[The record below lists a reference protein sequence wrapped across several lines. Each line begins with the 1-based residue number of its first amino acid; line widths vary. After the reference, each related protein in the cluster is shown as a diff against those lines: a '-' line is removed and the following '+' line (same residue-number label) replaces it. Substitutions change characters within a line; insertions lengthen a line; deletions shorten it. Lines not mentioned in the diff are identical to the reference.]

1 MILRIL
7 YVEGEKMAERS
18 NEVKSI
24 VKALGILELLDKE
37 SELGIGEISERLD
50 LDKSTVHRLV
60 STLKNAGYIIQN
72 ASNKKYSNSF
82 KLFEMGNS
90 VVEKLGLR
98 RIAQPYL
105 EQISRITNETTNIA
119 IIYDAHVIYID
130 RIESPATIKVDLRIG
145 KRLPIYC
152 TGLGKVMLAY
162 MPQQKVEEILENVK
176 FVKYTKSTVE
186 NIEKLYVQIKK
197 IREQGYC
204 IDDEEYFE
212 GLKCV
217 AAPIINYK
225 GDVIA
230 AISIAVPKYRFD
242 EVEKNIDFGSILKV
256 TAYNLSKEFGYI
268 DK

>member
-1 MILRIL
+1 
-7 YVEGEKMAERS
+7 MAERS
-18 NEVKSI
+18 NQVKSI

-37 SELGIGEISERLD
+37 NELGIGEISERLG

-60 STLKNAGYIIQN
+60 STLKQEGYIIQN
-72 ASNKKYSNSF
+72 ANSKKYSNSF
-82 KLFEMGNS
+82 KLFEMGNN

-98 RIAQPYL
+98 KIAQPYL

-119 IIYDAHVIYID
+119 IIYDNNIMYID

-145 KRLPIYC
+145 KRLPVYC

-162 MPQQKVEEILENVK
+162 MPKQKLEEILKNVK
-176 FVKYTKSTVE
+176 FIKYTKNTVE
-186 NIEKLYVQIKK
+186 NIQKLYEQLEK

-204 IDDEEYFE
+204 IDEEEYVE
-212 GLKCV
+212 GLICV
-217 AAPIINYK
+217 SAPIMNYR
-225 GDVIA
+225 GDIIA

-242 EVEKNIDFGSILKV
+242 EGEKNTGFTNILKE

-268 DK
+268 KK